1 MSKHS
6 FILSPRN
13 RTFSIY
19 FGKND
24 NWPRWAAWVNKCD
37 TSPFVLPRFSSENR
51 KHSKYFQQKCGYGIA
66 EKANGLEF
74 MTHHSL
80 YFTDRWINRW
90 EREREELVLVVTQ
103 NQEISAFILNPAMT
117 LGLPLDPQSDGNL
130 GSVSSM
136 LWQPCLAWER
146 AAGHGLH
153 PTPAFHLSQEYI
165 SSVRP
170 NLPPE
175 YCLQGS
181 LKNVVLIF
189 PAFAWQL
196 WCLEGE

>member
-24 NWPRWAAWVNKCD
+24 NWPRWATWVNKCD
-37 TSPFVLPRFSSENR
+37 TSPYVLPRFSSENR

-66 EKANGLEF
+66 EKATGLEF

-80 YFTDRWINRW
+80 YFTGRWINRW

-117 LGLPLDPQSDGNL
+117 LGLPLDPQSDGEPWKCEFYALTTLLSRRKNSGTWPSSHTCL
-130 GSVSSM
+130 PSVPRM
-136 LWQPCLAWER
+136 
-146 AAGHGLH
+146 
-153 PTPAFHLSQEYI
+153 HLI
-165 SSVRP
+165 
-170 NLPPE
+170 
-175 YCLQGS
+175 
-181 LKNVVLIF
+181 
-189 PAFAWQL
+189 
-196 WCLEGE
+196 GET